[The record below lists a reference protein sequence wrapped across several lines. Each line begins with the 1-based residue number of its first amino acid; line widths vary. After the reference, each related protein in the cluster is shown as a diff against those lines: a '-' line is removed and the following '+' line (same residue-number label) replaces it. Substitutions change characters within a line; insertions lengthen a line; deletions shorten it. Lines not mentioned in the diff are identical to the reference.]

1 MVTPILLA
9 ADPAC
14 TGLVCIAGRLWPGQC
29 PSGESP
35 RARAVMPPPA
45 EVGAVSVKLG
55 DVGLITELPGRLEA
69 SRMAQVRARAAGIV
83 QKRLFVEG
91 SSVQAGQA
99 LFQIDASP
107 YEATLASTQASV
119 ARAEAN
125 LMQASVHPDSVNT
138 CSVSGNTRRIW
149 SRLASSCTTPHT
161 PDASRSGCTR
171 RARATLAKRCRTPRP
186 APHRFRRTKTQS
198 PTPASFS
205 P

>member
-1 MVTPILLA
+1 MPTSLPPTFNFINASWSRRPCWPLTLPALGLFALLGA
-9 ADPAC
+9 CGPASAPA
-14 TGLVCIAGRLWPGQC
+14 VSPGG
-29 PSGESP
+29 PG
-35 RARAVMPPPA
+35 AVMPPPA
-45 EVGAVSVKLG
+45 EVGVVTVKLG

-138 CSVSGNTRRIW
+138 CSFSGNTRRIW
-149 SRLASSCTTPHT
+149 SRLASSGTTP
-161 PDASRSGCTR
+161 PYA
-171 RARATLAKRCRTPRP
+171 
-186 APHRFRRTKTQS
+186 
-198 PTPASFS
+198 
-205 P
+205 